1 MVYADPTVSASAPR
15 YGRVAVVVNPHAG
28 GGLALRE
35 WPRLE
40 AQLLARGLDI
50 DLIQESPGAQ
60 ALRRVQALPATVP
73 VIAVGGD
80 GTVGALLPAV
90 VGTGRPLAIV
100 PLGTGNDFAGMIG
113 LRPGHLQ
120 DAVAHLD
127 IAPRQVD
134 ALDVTVTEGER
145 TGLRSL
151 LLNGL
156 GMGYDA
162 QVTLNMA
169 RAPTGLPGLARYG
182 WAALVTLR
190 ELKMTTVSV
199 VVDGREFYH
208 GRSALVAVMNGTRYG
223 GGFRISPVSDVQDG
237 KANVLAS
244 GPLAP
249 HRLLLLMV
257 AVLRGRHLGREG
269 VHHAS
274 GRWITVRWDE
284 PTPLHLDGDLH
295 GLVREVQVRVL
306 PGAVTLLNASQDS
319 SVHPGGSQL
328 TD

>member
-1 MVYADPTVSASAPR
+1 M
-15 YGRVAVVVNPHAG
+15 
-28 GGLALRE
+28 RE

-40 AQLLARGLDI
+40 AALLVRGLKF
-50 DLIQESPGAQ
+50 DLIQADTGAE

-73 VIAVGGD
+73 VVAVGGD
-80 GTVGALLPAV
+80 GTVSALLPAV
-90 VGTGRPLAIV
+90 VGTDRPLAIV

-113 LRPGHLQ
+113 LRPGQFQ
-120 DAVAHLD
+120 DAAGLLD
-127 IAPRQVD
+127 VLPRQVD
-134 ALDVTVTEGER
+134 ALEVTVTEGER
-145 TGLRSL
+145 TGKRTV

-156 GMGYDA
+156 GMGFDA

-169 RAPTGLPGLARYG
+169 RAPARLPGLARYG

-190 ELKMTTVSV
+190 ELKMATVSV

-223 GGFRISPVSDVQDG
+223 GGFQISPRSDVQDG
-237 KANVLAS
+237 EANVLAS
-244 GPLAP
+244 GPLIP
-249 HRLLLLMV
+249 PRLLLLMV
-257 AVLRGRHLGREG
+257 SVLRGRHLGQEG

-306 PGAVTLLNASQDS
+306 PGAVTLLNA
-319 SVHPGGSQL
+319 P
-328 TD
+328 